1 MSTDAFEHTRED
13 GAVVRL
19 TGPRW
24 CLEIRRDGKLYEVPQ
39 EWMREHGS
47 GARHV
52 TLRKIAEPM
61 VWPDSLIND
70 VRRVV
75 DEMARLKSGE
85 REAFDF
91 ALQIGRPVTLKNLLR
106 GLDGRKVKGCADPM
120 DTRALVKR
128 VTAIEEKCIA
138 AIDAAT
144 VERLDAWFTSVT
156 SKGGAQ

>member
-1 MSTDAFEHTRED
+1 MSTAAFEHTRED
-13 GAVVRL
+13 GAVVIL
-19 TGPRW
+19 TGPSWR
-24 CLEIRRDGKLYEVPQ
+24 LEIRRDGKLDEVPQ
-39 EWMREHGS
+39 EWMREHAS

-75 DEMARLKSGE
+75 EEMARLKSGE

-106 GLDGRKVKGCADPM
+106 GLDGRKAKGCADKV
-120 DTRALVKR
+120 DTSALVKR
-128 VTAIEEKCIA
+128 VTAVEEKCIA
-138 AIDAAT
+138 ALDAET
-144 VERLDAWFTSVT
+144 VARLDAWLATVSP
-156 SKGGAQ
+156 SGDAL